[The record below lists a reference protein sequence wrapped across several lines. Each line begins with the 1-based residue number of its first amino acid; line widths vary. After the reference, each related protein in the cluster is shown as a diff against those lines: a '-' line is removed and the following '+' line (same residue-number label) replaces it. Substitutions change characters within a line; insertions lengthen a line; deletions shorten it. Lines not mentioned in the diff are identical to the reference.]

1 MLVSG
6 SLCWI
11 MTKKHGTKETGVVME
26 GNVTFKETKNAIFN
40 IALSYFQVTVHN
52 PENQSYLIAY
62 KDSQLI
68 VSSAK

>member
-1 MLVSG
+1 
-6 SLCWI
+6 
-11 MTKKHGTKETGVVME
+11 ME
-26 GNVTFKETKNAIFN
+26 GNITFKQKKNAIFN